1 VQRWCAIFGNLKIA
15 TMITK
20 NDAHRSNRTKKNI
33 SHSGYI
39 AKNRKMDIKKETN
52 FFSIHPH
59 VKIYPFL
66 TSTLFHYIL
75 KYYKLGFGYT
85 FLYPIQG
92 RIQKG
97 IYFYSLFGYFIYP
110 KSYIYIFSILI
121 FISKT
126 SYMFFLLN
134 KNISK
139 TRYIFYILCSK
150 LVCKAHIRV
159 FCTRCVV
166 ELE

>member
-1 VQRWCAIFGNLKIA
+1 
-15 TMITK
+15 
-20 NDAHRSNRTKKNI
+20 
-33 SHSGYI
+33 
-39 AKNRKMDIKKETN
+39 MDIKKETN

-134 KNISK
+134 KSIFLVFK
-139 TRYIFYILCSK
+139 IYIHFWGIYIYTK
-150 LVCKAHIRV
+150 RGIKK
-159 FCTRCVV
+159 
-166 ELE
+166 E